1 MANEYSVN
9 QSDLVSV
16 ANAIREKGGTSE
28 TLVFPDGFVGA
39 VQAIQAGGGGTTP
52 GVAMKDVKFY
62 DYDGTLVASYT
73 LAEAQEL
80 TALPDGPA
88 HDGLT
93 FQGWNWSLEKI
104 NALIRPMNVGAMYI
118 TDDGKT
124 RLKIRVW
131 DTARSNVPLYF
142 SQTVDNGVTI
152 DWGDGSAT
160 ETLAG
165 TGNKNTTHQYTAA
178 GDYTIT
184 LNPAGSCKLG
194 LGNDSSS
201 YCVMGSI
208 GNNGKVY
215 CNLLKDVEIGYNVKV
230 DDYTFNS
237 CYSLASITIPD
248 GITSIGT
255 YAFRSCYS
263 LASITIPN
271 GVTSINNYTFTGC
284 YSLAS
289 ITIPDGITSIGTYA
303 FQNCNSLA
311 SITIPNGV
319 TSISYDVFGGCYSLA
334 SITIPD
340 GVTSINRNAFQNCT
354 SLASITIPN
363 GVTSISDSVF
373 GGCTSLASITIPDG
387 ITSIGTYAF
396 QNCNSLASITIP
408 NGVTSIGNSAFNSCY
423 SLASITIP
431 NGVTRISDSV
441 FRGCYSLASITI
453 PNGVTSI
460 GNSAFQNCYSLA
472 SITIPNGVTSIGNS
486 AFNSCYSLA
495 SITIPNGVTSIGNSA
510 FQNCYGVAEY
520 HLKPTTPPTLS
531 NTNAFANIPSDCVI
545 YVPQGC
551 LEAYQTATNWTTYAS
566 YMQEEPA

>member
-1 MANEYSVN
+1 MSMQTDLTRIKNAKAAIKAYIEGNGLTVPDATLLDGMASMLES
-9 QSDLVSV
+9 
-16 ANAIREKGGTSE
+16 IE
-28 TLVFPDGFVGA
+28 
-39 VQAIQAGGGGTTP
+39 AGGGGNTS
-52 GVAMKDVKFY
+52 GAAMKDVNFY

-73 LAEAQEL
+73 LTEAQAL
-80 TALPDGPA
+80 TALPDGPT

-131 DTARSNVPLYF
+131 DTVRSNVPLYF

-165 TGNKNTTHQYTAA
+165 IGNKNTKHQYTAA

-184 LNPAGSCKLG
+184 LNPAEGCKLG
-194 LGNDSSS
+194 LGNNSSS
-201 YCVMGSI
+201 YCVMGST

-215 CNLLKDVEIGYNVKV
+215 SNLLKDVEIGYNVKV
-230 DDYTFNS
+230 GSYAFQYCHSLASITIPDSVTSIDSNVFRNCYSLASITIPDGITKIGSYAFTSCFSLVSITIPDSITSIGINAFAS

-248 GITSIGT
+248 GITKIGSNAIQ
-255 YAFRSCYS
+255 Y
-263 LASITIPN
+263 
-271 GVTSINNYTFTGC
+271 C

-289 ITIPDGITSIGTYA
+289 ITIPDS
-303 FQNCNSLA
+303 
-311 SITIPNGV
+311 
-319 TSISYDVFGGCYSLA
+319 
-334 SITIPD
+334 
-340 GVTSINRNAFQNCT
+340 
-354 SLASITIPN
+354 
-363 GVTSISDSVF
+363 
-373 GGCTSLASITIPDG
+373 
-387 ITSIGTYAF
+387 
-396 QNCNSLASITIP
+396 
-408 NGVTSIGNSAFNSCY
+408 VTSIGSY
-423 SLASITIP
+423 
-431 NGVTRISDSV
+431 
-441 FRGCYSLASITI
+441 
-453 PNGVTSI
+453 
-460 GNSAFQNCYSLA
+460 AFQNCYSLA
-472 SITIPNGVTSIGNS
+472 SITIPDSVTSIGSS
-486 AFNSCYSLA
+486 AFGVCYSLA
-495 SITIPNGVTSIGNSA
+495 SITIPDSVTSIDSGA

-531 NTNAFANIPSDCVI
+531 NTNVLNNIPSDCVI